1 MPTLQ
6 LPPAG
11 TLTPIDDVDP
21 LRFYYKPLI
30 GRIFRARID
39 VGLSLL
45 EGRYRRVLEIGYGSG
60 LLIPT
65 LSSISAEV
73 HGVDIE
79 PEPAGLRA
87 RLEGLGTPVRDLKQ
101 SDVQQLPYPD
111 AYFDAVIAF
120 SIFEHLKPAELAP
133 AMRQVARVLE
143 PRGTFLI
150 GCPAVHRAMN
160 AAFAAIGFSGIDQH
174 HFSSIVDVLDAAE
187 SQFDLEK
194 RATLPGPLGRLLP
207 LGWAPY
213 TAALLRKR

>member
-45 EGRYRRVLEIGYGSG
+45 EERYRRILEIGYGSG

-65 LSSISAEV
+65 LSSIADEV
-73 HGVDIE
+73 YGVDIE

-87 RLEGLGTPVRDLKQ
+87 RLQQLGASVRDLQQ
-101 SDVQQLPYPD
+101 SDVQLLPYPD
-111 AYFDAVIAF
+111 AHFDGVIAF
-120 SIFEHLKPAELAP
+120 SIFEHLKAKELGP
-133 AMRQVARVLE
+133 AMRQVARVLA
-143 PRGTFLI
+143 PRGTFLV

-160 AAFAAIGFSGIDQH
+160 AAFAAIGFPGIEQH
-174 HFSSIVDVLDAAE
+174 HFSSIVDVLEAAKPLFQVE
-187 SQFDLEK
+187 R
-194 RATLPGPLGRLLP
+194 RATLPGPLGRVLP

-213 TAALLRKR
+213 TAVLLRKR